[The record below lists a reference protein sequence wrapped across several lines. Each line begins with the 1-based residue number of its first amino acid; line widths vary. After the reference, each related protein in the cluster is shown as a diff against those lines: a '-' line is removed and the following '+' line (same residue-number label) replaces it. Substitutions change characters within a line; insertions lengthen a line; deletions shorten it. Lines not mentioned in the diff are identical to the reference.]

1 MSIKQQLRN
10 EAEERAGK
18 KKKKSGILVP
28 PEKKII
34 VPGKKIIVPR
44 DSKMD
49 VKAASFVEALFGAN
63 GDLRLD
69 ELPDDYDPIDAIEKD
84 DFNFM
89 DLVSKSID
97 PVTGIPLDV
106 RLPEGDFAEAAN
118 FFQFCDK
125 FRGRDAKFPFPR
137 QIWACTHLLAEWC
150 PKCSHPRWHDF
161 DRVPVNSSIDA
172 IRERIV
178 FLEYG
183 VCPECHTTKYD
194 MIRSGVL
201 NNYSEA
207 AWMWGQRAGK
217 STTVG
222 ALTEYVI
229 HKYLKFPR
237 MSSIC
242 EGISAS
248 TPLSGT
254 FIGLRFADAFAL
266 LWEPI
271 SKGILSNPWFV
282 QYHEM
287 LDSYGKQ
294 LGIEFYRS
302 RSQYLKYMHK
312 NIEFYPA
319 APNKR
324 ALRGR
329 TRIMSGI
336 DELGWFP
343 VGTTE
348 GENEDRERADADEV
362 HHALDRSLLTIRT
375 EVSKLLKKGYNNFI
389 NGLAI
394 NISSPSDENDKISRL
409 VKDNVGSRKVMA
421 LQAAT
426 WDISPFY
433 SRDNE
438 EIAEAYRKNPADA
451 ARDYGSIP
459 PSNAS
464 QFIVPASVAPAFSLR
479 NRAVVEVEDNER
491 DGRMRRAGFISST
504 AAVQPQPASIMSID
518 AGYSNNAF
526 AIVIQNLTHVK
537 IGTGEMAQQFKAIE
551 TPVMLEIQ
559 PQQGITLH
567 YTRIYNKILKPLMLA
582 FNVRAIFADRW
593 NSIAL
598 LDQAVED
605 FAEKELMGRQ
615 YSVKYRDFLLVRSY
629 MQEGKLLLPKLEV
642 PAEDLVTVTDYPW
655 CFKNKPAAHLYFQLG
670 KVRDIGNTVT
680 KGSVYTDDLFRALTL
695 GTSRILDL
703 KVQEHLEKFTSLV
716 TRGPMI
722 GAISAGL
729 SNGLNRQIVPMGLGG
744 RPNSVVASHSQGIL
758 DMNGRPI
765 GYSNGNGNGNGSGT
779 NPQRLSSVVVR
790 PRFLNQ

>member
-1 MSIKQQLRN
+1 MSIKEQLRN
-10 EAEERAGK
+10 EAEERVAKK
-18 KKKKSGILVP
+18 KKKKSSSILLP

-34 VPGKKIIVPR
+34 VPGR
-44 DSKMD
+44 NMNE
-49 VKAASFVEALFGAN
+49 KAASFVEALFGTN

-106 RLPEGDFAEAAN
+106 RLPEGDFKEAAN
-118 FFQFCDK
+118 FFQFCDE

-161 DRVPVNSSIDA
+161 DRVPVNSSIDS
-172 IRERIV
+172 IRERVV
-178 FLEYG
+178 FLEFG
-183 VCPECHTTKYD
+183 ICPECHTTKYD
-194 MIRSGVL
+194 LIRKGHL

-242 EGISAS
+242 EGVSSS

-271 SKGILSNPWFV
+271 SKGILSNPWFSSF
-282 QYHEM
+282 HSM
-287 LDSYGKQ
+287 LDDYGKR
-294 LGIEFYRS
+294 LGVEFYRS

-329 TRIMSGI
+329 TRILSGI

-343 VGTTE
+343 VGNKE

-362 HHALDRSLLTIRT
+362 HHALDRSLLTMRT
-375 EVSKLLKKGYNNFI
+375 EVSKLMKKGYNNFI

-409 VKDNVGSRKVMA
+409 VKENVGSRKVMG

-438 EIAEAYRKNPADA
+438 EIAEAYRKNPGDA
-451 ARDYGSIP
+451 ARDYGAIP

-464 QFIVPASVAPAFSLR
+464 QFIVPSSVASAFSLR
-479 NRAVVEVEDNER
+479 NRAVIEVQDNER
-491 DGRMRRAGFISST
+491 DGRMRRAGFISSVYPT
-504 AAVQPQPASIMSID
+504 QPMPASIMSID

-526 AIVIQNLTHVK
+526 AIVVQNLSHVK
-537 IGTGEMAQQFKAIE
+537 IGTGEMSQQFKSIE
-551 TPVMLEIQ
+551 TSVMLEIQ
-559 PQQGITLH
+559 PQQGTTLH
-567 YTRIYNKILKPLMLA
+567 YTRIYNKVLKPLMVA
-582 FNVRAIFADRW
+582 FNVRALFADRW

-605 FAEKELMGRQ
+605 FASKEMMGRQ

-629 MQEGKLLLPKLEV
+629 LQEGKLLLPKLEV
-642 PAEDLVTVTDYPW
+642 PAEDLIAVSDYPF
-655 CFKNKPAAHLYFQLG
+655 CFKDKPASHLYFQLG
-670 KVRDIGNTVT
+670 KVRDMGSTVT
-680 KGSVYTDDLFRALTL
+680 KGAVYTDDLFRALTL

-703 KVQEHLEKFTSLV
+703 KVQEHLEKFTAIA
-716 TRGPMI
+716 TRGPMV
-722 GAISAGL
+722 GAVSAGL
-729 SNGLNRQIVPMGLGG
+729 SMGLNRNIVPMGPRGQI
-744 RPNSVVASHSQGIL
+744 SSIVAGHSQGIL

-765 GYSNGNGNGNGSGT
+765 GGSHNPGHDNNQNG
-779 NPQRLSSVVVR
+779 QRPSSVVVR
-790 PRFLNQ
+790 SRFLNQ